1 MTKTHT
7 PTIVFLHGAWAS
19 PNCFNY
25 IREKLVKHRAIL
37 PEYAFGPALYDIA
50 RSVAYDINSQLKT
63 DEYILIGHSL
73 GGVLGYR
80 LALDDQRCKK
90 LVTISSPFNGSV
102 HAATAHNLIEPW
114 PPKTDL
120 VPSSEFL
127 TRLRTS
133 EAKFKSLSLIST
145 GGKIPMFNEPN
156 DNVISVATQIN
167 SPIANQKTIETTH
180 SEILQHETT
189 VKEIQRFISV

>member
-1 MTKTHT
+1 MNRIHI

-25 IREKLVKHRAIL
+25 IRANLIKHRAIL
-37 PEYAFGPALYDIA
+37 PEYIFGPALYDTVK
-50 RSVAYDINSQLKT
+50 SVAYDINSQLDT
-63 DEYILIGHSL
+63 EEYILIGHSL
-73 GGVLGYR
+73 GGILGYR
-80 LALDDQRCKK
+80 LALDDQRCCK

-114 PPKTDL
+114 PPKMDL
-120 VPSSEFL
+120 VPNSEFL
-127 TRLRTS
+127 TKLKIS
-133 EAKFKSLSLIST
+133 EAKFKSLGLIST

-156 DNVISVATQIN
+156 DNVITVATQTN
-167 SPIANQKTIETTH
+167 SPISNQKKIAATH

-189 VKEIQRFISV
+189 VKEIQKFILS